1 MQKIY
6 HSFTTDVVNLYGPA
20 QPPCESHLLGIT
32 IVQVMAR
39 GFTSRGIDLIRA
51 SLVRARARR
60 ALVVLAFVAGA
71 LALAGCNTDD
81 VYQLPTKA
89 MKELSPEMLSLL
101 DQKQMPKESPI
112 LVRIF
117 KEESELEVWKQTT
130 GGRYELLRVYP
141 ICRWSGEL
149 GPKVREGDRQ
159 APEGFYPITP
169 ALMNP
174 NSSYYL
180 AINTGFPN
188 AYDKANGRNG
198 AFLMIHGDCSS
209 RGCYAMTD
217 EQIGEIYSL
226 ARESFLGG
234 QKEFQVQAYPFR
246 MTPKNLARH
255 RTNPNMAFWNMLKE
269 GYDHFEVS
277 HLEPKVDVCDRRY
290 VFDAQAPGGS
300 NKPLSFSPTGRCPAY
315 EVAPEI
321 AGPALEKQKND
332 DYQIAQLTKV
342 SSPVAP
348 VLMGTD
354 GGMNRV
360 FASKLDQASASYDA
374 DGHLHAPPVHPG
386 MPPPTL
392 SEAHHDVAPETTS
405 TVASSSPSSSDSK
418 SGGLFSKLFGSKS
431 SSDTTKVASADT
443 SSGSSGSFF
452 SKLFSS
458 KKDAADNS
466 PVALRGSEPTSDS
479 SDKGKSGNAAA
490 AGLRP
495 KKTEPS
501 KSDPKKVDPQ
511 IADGAKAQPA
521 PQQQASAAAPSAG
534 NGGLLKG
541 AQPVV
546 PTGSFDSRFGG
557 TGTGQ

>member
-1 MQKIY
+1 M
-6 HSFTTDVVNLYGPA
+6 
-20 QPPCESHLLGIT
+20 
-32 IVQVMAR
+32 
-39 GFTSRGIDLIRA
+39 
-51 SLVRARARR
+51 
-60 ALVVLAFVAGA
+60 
-71 LALAGCNTDD
+71 
-81 VYQLPTKA
+81 
-89 MKELSPEMLSLL
+89 
-101 DQKQMPKESPI
+101 
-112 LVRIF
+112 
-117 KEESELEVWKQTT
+117 
-130 GGRYELLRVYP
+130 
-141 ICRWSGEL
+141 
-149 GPKVREGDRQ
+149 
-159 APEGFYPITP
+159 
-169 ALMNP
+169 
-174 NSSYYL
+174 
-180 AINTGFPN
+180 
-188 AYDKANGRNG
+188 
-198 AFLMIHGDCSS
+198 
-209 RGCYAMTD
+209 
-217 EQIGEIYSL
+217 
-226 ARESFLGG
+226 
-234 QKEFQVQAYPFR
+234 
-246 MTPKNLARH
+246 
-255 RTNPNMAFWNMLKE
+255 
-269 GYDHFEVS
+269 
-277 HLEPKVDVCDRRY
+277 CDRRY

-354 GGMNRV
+354 GGMNREF

-374 DGHLHAPPVHPG
+374 DGHLHAPPGWHPG

-458 KKDAADNS
+458 KKDAVDNS

-511 IADGAKAQPA
+511 IADGAEGPTG
-521 PQQQASAAAPSAG
+521 ASTTSERRGTVRVG

-541 AQPVV
+541 AQLVV
-546 PTGSFDSRFGG
+546 PTGSFDRPLWRHRHPRSVTRSDDLVRPFNFSALIYAAI
-557 TGTGQ
+557 